1 MLSFRVSVLE
11 LADILLLVW
20 RHTNGACLRC
30 VLEGDISLSVSSLAL
45 SLLLSPFFYAVVM
58 PVFVITTGLDRIE
71 LHRIHGLA

>member
-1 MLSFRVSVLE
+1 MLVSDVCWRV
-11 LADILLLVW
+11 
-20 RHTNGACLRC
+20 
-30 VLEGDISLSVSSLAL
+30 ISHSQYLSLAL